1 MGIIMIR
8 KKIMISGFLCLLCGT
23 MLVSC
28 KPARQGEKSS
38 DAFTASM
45 VADVRPIE
53 EIKVSAKMDE
63 SSQVRIS
70 WNQVSRAA
78 SYVVCRSDN
87 DGSEWKKLKELT
99 PDKTS
104 YVKWQKQ
111 LKKRQ
116 QNVVS
121 RKTLNT
127 DRHISSLLL
136 TIQLLH

>member
-1 MGIIMIR
+1 MIR
-8 KKIMISGFLCLLCGT
+8 KRIMISGFLCLLCGT

-70 WNQVSRAA
+70 SGQP
-78 SYVVCRSDN
+78 
-87 DGSEWKKLKELT
+87 G
-99 PDKTS
+99 
-104 YVKWQKQ
+104 
-111 LKKRQ
+111 
-116 QNVVS
+116 
-121 RKTLNT
+121 
-127 DRHISSLLL
+127 SLLCGVP
-136 TIQLLH
+136 Q